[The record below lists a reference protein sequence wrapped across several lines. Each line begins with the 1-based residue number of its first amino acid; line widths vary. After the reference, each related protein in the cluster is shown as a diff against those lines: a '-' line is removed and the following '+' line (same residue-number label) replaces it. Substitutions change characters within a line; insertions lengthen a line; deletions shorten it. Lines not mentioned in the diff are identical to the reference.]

1 MSTQTQIQT
10 QPNTAG
16 FMDYAKFI
24 LPSLLGILLFLVPM
38 QFDGEPTVLI
48 AWFAGLL
55 QNALGDAPLFA
66 MILINLFAVLSVL
79 GQLGAPPTLLR
90 TELYRELFSAG
101 MFWTLVRCVGAVF
114 ATMVYFQ
121 WGPELLWNENT
132 GGLMLNNL
140 VSLLLVIFLLAAIF
154 LPLLL
159 MFGLLEFVGALFT
172 RLFRPLFKLPGRS
185 AVDCMT
191 SWVGDATIGVVLTNL
206 QYENGHYTKR
216 EAAVIAT
223 TFSLVSVTFSIVVIT
238 YLNLAHMIGP
248 FFLTLLV
255 AGLTLA
261 VIMPRIPP
269 LSRIGDEYY
278 EGAPTIDNEEI
289 PPKGKSVWSY
299 GLERALAQSQMVTGP
314 GVILRQS
321 VRNVLEMWVGIMPV
335 VMAFGT
341 LAILLAE
348 YTPLFRYLG
357 LPFQP
362 ILSLLQVPEAAAA
375 APAMVVGFA
384 DMFLP
389 AVLGSGIENEM
400 TRFIIACISVTQLIF
415 MSEVGTVILR
425 SKIPLNFLNLVAI
438 FLLRTLISLPIVVG
452 IAHLLF

>member
-1 MSTQTQIQT
+1 MSTQTQT

-16 FMDYAKFI
+16 LMDYAKFI

-38 QFDGEPTVLI
+38 QIGGEPTVLI

-66 MILINLFAVLSVL
+66 MMLINLFAVLSVL
-79 GQLGAPPTLLR
+79 GQLGAPPTLVR
-90 TELYRELFSAG
+90 TELYRELFAAG

-114 ATMVYFQ
+114 ATLVYFQ

-132 GGLMLNNL
+132 GGLMLNSL
-140 VSLLLVIFLLAAIF
+140 VSLLLVVFLLAAIF

-159 MFGLLEFVGALFT
+159 MFGLLEFVGALFS

-191 SWVGDATIGVVLTNL
+191 SWVGDATIGVVLTNQ
-206 QYENGHYTKR
+206 QYESGHYTKR
-216 EAAVIAT
+216 ESAVIAT
-223 TFSLVSVTFSIVVIT
+223 TFSLVSITFSIVVVT
-238 YLNLAHMIGP
+238 YLDLAHMIGP

-255 AGLTLA
+255 AGLALA

-269 LSRIGDEYY
+269 LSLLKDEHY
-278 EGAPTIDNEEI
+278 EHAPAIHTEEE
-289 PPKGKSVWSY
+289 PPKGQSVWSY
-299 GLERALAQSQMVTGP
+299 GLDRALVQSRAVTGP
-314 GVILRQS
+314 MVILRQS
-321 VRNVLEMWVGIMPV
+321 ARNVLEMWVGIMPV

-341 LAILLAE
+341 LAVLLAE
-348 YTPLFRYLG
+348 YTPLFEYLG

-362 ILSLLQVPEAAAA
+362 LLSLLQVPEAAAA
-375 APAMVVGFA
+375 APTMVVGFA

-389 AVLGSGIENEM
+389 AVLGSGIESDM

-425 SKIPLNFLNLVAI
+425 SKIPLNFLHLVVI
-438 FLLRTLISLPIVVG
+438 FLLRTLISLPIVIG
-452 IAHLLF
+452 MAHLLF